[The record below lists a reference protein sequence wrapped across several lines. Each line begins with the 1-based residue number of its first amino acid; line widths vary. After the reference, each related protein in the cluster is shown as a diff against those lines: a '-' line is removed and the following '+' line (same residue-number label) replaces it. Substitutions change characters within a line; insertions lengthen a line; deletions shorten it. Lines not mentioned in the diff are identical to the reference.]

1 MTHAGATSIP
11 VPDHLNRTCYPR
23 RSEHGQA
30 LVLLLVLL
38 GLAASVFVFSAASNV
53 STYVSPTAERIDRDV
68 LAQAKAALIMYVTI
82 TNLNT
87 NRPGNFP
94 CPDTDNDGIANL
106 YSGSNCPGYVSG
118 SNVYVGR
125 LPWKTLGLP
134 DLRDSSGERLWY
146 AVSRDFARNPTCLPN
161 CPDLTSNTLGQLTVN
176 GRPVVAIVF
185 APGRTQG
192 SQVRDIANENT
203 AANYLDG
210 ENANGDAT
218 FAAAVASSTFND
230 RLLTIV
236 NPDFIPEIEK
246 YVANAM
252 KALLTQYEAARGVY
266 PWADNYNGDS
276 NANGL
281 MYFNHWRFPC
291 GTALPEN
298 WGSGGTPVLP
308 DWLKNGCDNPVTGWT
323 SVIYYAVAKY
333 KLDGGGS
340 ACTTCTNLSPPKLS
354 VDGVDK
360 DVVLITPG
368 GYTGSPTR
376 NWPSG
381 FGTITGYFEDSE
393 NANNDDP
400 FVTPTAKTYNRDR
413 IFTIP

>member
-11 VPDHLNRTCYPR
+11 VPDHLNRTCCPR

-38 GLAASVFVFSAASNV
+38 GLAASVFVFSTASNV

-82 TNLNT
+82 TNLNP

-176 GRPVVAIVF
+176 GRPVVALVF
-185 APGRTQG
+185 APGGLHG
-192 SQVRDIANENT
+192 SQVRDVANENT
-203 AANYLDG
+203 A
-210 ENANGDAT
+210 
-218 FAAAVASSTFND
+218 SS
-230 RLLTIV
+230 
-236 NPDFIPEIEK
+236 
-246 YVANAM
+246 
-252 KALLTQYEAARGVY
+252 
-266 PWADNYNGDS
+266 
-276 NANGL
+276 
-281 MYFNHWRFPC
+281 
-291 GTALPEN
+291 
-298 WGSGGTPVLP
+298 
-308 DWLKNGCDNPVTGWT
+308 
-323 SVIYYAVAKY
+323 
-333 KLDGGGS
+333 
-340 ACTTCTNLSPPKLS
+340 
-354 VDGVDK
+354 
-360 DVVLITPG
+360 
-368 GYTGSPTR
+368 
-376 NWPSG
+376 
-381 FGTITGYFEDSE
+381 
-393 NANNDDP
+393 
-400 FVTPTAKTYNRDR
+400 
-413 IFTIP
+413 